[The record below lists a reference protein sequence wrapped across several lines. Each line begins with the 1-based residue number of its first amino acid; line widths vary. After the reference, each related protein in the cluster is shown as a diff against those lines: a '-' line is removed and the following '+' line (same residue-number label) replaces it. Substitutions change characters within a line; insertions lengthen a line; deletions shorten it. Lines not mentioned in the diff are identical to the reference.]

1 MQPCCR
7 VGTKADAIHITQGL
21 MDFKKVKLKDCIP
34 WPGREKRFALS
45 CLPMRQELGESA
57 EMT

>member
-21 MDFKKVKLKDCIP
+21 MDFKKVKLNIP
-34 WPGREKRFALS
+34 WPGKEKRIALS
-45 CLPMRQELGESA
+45 RLPMRQELGESA